1 LKEFHRAL
9 TPGGALIIR
18 TPDLQLACQMVAQDR
33 LYDTVYVSPAGP
45 IAAIDMIYSYR
56 GFLLDNNVFM
66 LHKTGFTA
74 TTLKA
79 KLLEAGFRFAFVRR
93 LGGELFAVALKDKQ

>member
-1 LKEFHRAL
+1 
-9 TPGGALIIR
+9 
-18 TPDLQLACQMVAQDR
+18 
-33 LYDTVYVSPAGP
+33 
-45 IAAIDMIYSYR
+45 
-56 GFLLDNNVFM
+56 VFM

-93 LGGELFAVALKDKQ
+93 LGGELFAVALKDK